1 MSAIKKIGK
10 GIGHVED
17 WLTILSFLLMT
28 IVVVV
33 IVLCRYVF
41 KVSFM
46 QGEEIARYLMI
57 WCAYSGAAYGFR
69 THAHVGVVVFAEM
82 MPKKAQPYI
91 EKIRHILSC
100 LVVIGLFI
108 FSVMCLNKY
117 LSTGQLT
124 TTTQVPTAVVYCIIP
139 IGLALS
145 IIHTVVDVIDDF
157 AHKDNEE
164 NNDDAGKEADK

>member
-17 WLTILSFLLMT
+17 WITIISFLLMT

-82 MPKKAQPYI
+82 LPKKAHPYI
-91 EKIRHILSC
+91 EKIRHILSF
-100 LVVIGLFI
+100 LIVVGLFI
-108 FSVMCLNKY
+108 FAVMCLNKY
-117 LSTGQLT
+117 ISTGQLT
-124 TTTQVPTAVVYCIIP
+124 TTTRVPTAFVYGIIP
-139 IGLALS
+139 FAMALS
-145 IIHTVVDVIDDF
+145 IIHTAVDIINDF
-157 AHKDNEE
+157 IPKKEKDN
-164 NNDDAGKEADK
+164 DAGKEADK